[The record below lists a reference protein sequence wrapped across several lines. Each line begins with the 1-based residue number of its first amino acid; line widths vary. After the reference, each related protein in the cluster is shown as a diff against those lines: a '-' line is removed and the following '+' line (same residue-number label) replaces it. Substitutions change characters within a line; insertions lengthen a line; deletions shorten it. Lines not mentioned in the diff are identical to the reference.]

1 LIRQSEQEVSVKQ
14 DTAFPLARVVRWL
27 IDGGHEKL
35 GEILMARLVKKCPWV
50 LGFCPERKEVS

>member
-1 LIRQSEQEVSVKQ
+1 MKQ